1 MKCLKEQQAR
11 LLPVVVQFNA
21 EGIICFGTQLIVG
34 PNLRTFSAEW

>member
-21 EGIICFGTQLIVG
+21 EGICFGTQLIVD